1 MNDKLTSV
9 ELDLEEVQIL
19 PEREALGTF
28 NWANVWASNTAVAGD
43 QRPPVLVDRPE
54 SSVDGGLVQN
64 EPSTPQERTES
75 L

>member
-28 NWANVWASNTAVAGD
+28 NWANVWASNSSIALNAASFHSTATSVALQGINVN
-43 QRPPVLVDRPE
+43 QY
-54 SSVDGGLVQN
+54 
-64 EPSTPQERTES
+64 
-75 L
+75 

>member
-28 NWANVWASNTAVAGD
+28 NWANVWASNTAVALNAASF
-43 QRPPVLVDRPE
+43 RPTATAVALQ
-54 SSVDGGLVQN
+54 GIHINQF
-64 EPSTPQERTES
+64 
-75 L
+75 

>member
-28 NWANVWASNTAVAGD
+28 NWANVWASNTAVA
-43 QRPPVLVDRPE
+43 LNAASFH
-54 SSVDGGLVQN
+54 SSATAVALQGINVNQF
-64 EPSTPQERTES
+64 
-75 L
+75 

>member
-28 NWANVWASNTAVAGD
+28 NWANVWASNTAVA
-43 QRPPVLVDRPE
+43 LNAASFH
-54 SSVDGGLVQN
+54 SSATAVALQGINVHQF
-64 EPSTPQERTES
+64 
-75 L
+75 